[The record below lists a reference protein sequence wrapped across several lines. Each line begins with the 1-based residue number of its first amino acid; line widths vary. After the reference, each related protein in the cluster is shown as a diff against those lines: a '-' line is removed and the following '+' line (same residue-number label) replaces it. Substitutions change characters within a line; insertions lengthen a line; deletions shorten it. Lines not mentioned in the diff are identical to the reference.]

1 MIAGAGAAAA
11 TASHSTLDIARG
23 DVGAP
28 FSVPAAALAIRA
40 PADAGHRTS
49 RTYLRF
55 SVTDRPGVLAEITAA
70 MRDAG
75 VSIESLIQHGRQEE
89 GGEVLVAMVAHEGPE
104 ARVAEALRLLEG
116 SPSLTEP
123 PLVMRLL
130 G

>member
-1 MIAGAGAAAA
+1 M
-11 TASHSTLDIARG
+11 
-23 DVGAP
+23 
-28 FSVPAAALAIRA
+28 
-40 PADAGHRTS
+40 
-49 RTYLRF
+49 
-55 SVTDRPGVLAEITAA
+55 LAEITAA

-75 VSIESLIQHGRQEE
+75 VSIESRIQHGRQED

-104 ARVAEALRLLEG
+104 ARIAETLRLLDG